1 MGLFQN
7 FETVEPAKVKR
18 SSRAKLGAGGRV
30 RRRPEESFTEQIFLF
45 PCHSSRSLS
54 REICLFGLLL
64 ENWANNLK
72 SSLLVKLQGEK
83 LKQSFSYVKKK
94 KQNKTKNQ

>member
-1 MGLFQN
+1 M
-7 FETVEPAKVKR
+7 
-18 SSRAKLGAGGRV
+18 
-30 RRRPEESFTEQIFLF
+30 RRGPEESFTEQIFLF

-94 KQNKTKNQ
+94 NKTKNQQMSDELTTD